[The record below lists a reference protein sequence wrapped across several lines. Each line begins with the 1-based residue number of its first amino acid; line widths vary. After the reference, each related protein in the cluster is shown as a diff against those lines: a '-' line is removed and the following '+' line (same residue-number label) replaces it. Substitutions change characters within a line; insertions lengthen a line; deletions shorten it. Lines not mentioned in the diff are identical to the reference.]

1 MLAAPLTGASAL
13 MINQDLIAPDLV
25 QALHDHGYA
34 VYAWT
39 IDSPARMR
47 KVVAARVD
55 GVISN
60 RPDLVVDVT
69 RSAETGR

>member
-1 MLAAPLTGASAL
+1 

-69 RSAETGR
+69 RSADTGR